1 MNTEQLEKI
10 LDKHAK
16 WLKTEGKKGERA
28 DLSGAILSDAILCGA
43 NLNGANLRGANL
55 RDANLRGA
63 NLCDA
68 DLRDADLRGA
78 DLRDADLSDADLRD
92 ANLDLSAFPLWCGG
106 LEVHIDDRQAIQL
119 LYHLMSNV
127 LYSKNTSQAMKNL
140 CSQKALVDKANEFRR
155 VNECGRIVGG
165 NNDDDQ

>member
-55 RDANLRGA
+55 
-63 NLCDA
+63 C
-68 DLRDADLRGA
+68 
-78 DLRDADLSDADLRD
+78 DADLRD